1 MDKKLSYKE
10 MERKISDLEQQIAD
24 YQKIEGII
32 PEGKEEDRSILETIE
47 DGYYDVNLE
56 GKMIFVNK
64 AFRSLLGY
72 SEKELLDIDN
82 KNFFKDSTAYTNVYK
97 AYNKIYLSGNPEKA
111 YEQEI
116 VKKNGSLAIVN
127 ISISLIRSNTGKI
140 IGFRGI
146 IRDIT
151 AEKGLEQK
159 LLRTTNFLEKI
170 VDGSVDI
177 FATANNKGKI
187 TYISPRVKEMIGYER
202 DEVLGKAS
210 HLFYGAGK
218 KDYSYIQKTME
229 VKGQI
234 KDYELEIYK
243 KDGGKI
249 DINLSV
255 SYLTNEKGDI
265 IGTLGV
271 SRDITEK
278 KKMAHQIQHTQKME
292 AIGTLTGGIAHDFNN
307 ILQAISGYTQ
317 LLMLDKKQS
326 DSDWEELEAIRDSTF
341 RAKELIK
348 RLLIFSRKEKANFT
362 ICDLN
367 KEVMDVSKILGSTLP
382 KMIKMD
388 LYLSNNLKTIKADK
402 VQLEQMLLNL
412 GINARDAMPGGG
424 RLILETCNVDLD
436 DAFCKIHLGALPGR
450 HIQITVS
457 DTGHGMDK
465 SIIERIFEPFFTT
478 KEVGKGTGLG
488 LSMVYGIVKDHGGY
502 ISCYSEAD
510 QGTTFKIYFPV
521 HEYEELDYKS
531 LQDSKDLGNSIS
543 GGDESILFVDDDPD
557 ILNIG
562 QNILT
567 SAGYSVIGAKS
578 GEKAIDIYQKLYD
591 RIDLVILD
599 FNMPGMGGRQCLDR
613 IMGINSKA
621 KIIIISGYTEKIFVK
636 KMLGTGVCG
645 FIEKPFQTEDILKKI
660 RMSLD
665 YKARSKSLIGSSI
678 AQ

>member
-388 LYLSNNLKTIKADK
+388 LYLSNNLKTIRADK